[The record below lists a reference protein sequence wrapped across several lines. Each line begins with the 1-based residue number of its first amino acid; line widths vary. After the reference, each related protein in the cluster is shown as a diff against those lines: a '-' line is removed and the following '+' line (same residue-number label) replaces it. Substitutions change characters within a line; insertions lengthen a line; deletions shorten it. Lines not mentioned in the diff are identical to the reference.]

1 MKINAYAV
9 FDEVAQTHATPFFA
23 PNDEVAKRH
32 FRFSLKNLDEIF
44 ISDFVLWRVGDFDI
58 ENGVF
63 SNSFYVIDSGKNV
76 LSDREIE
83 EENSEVKQL

>member
-9 FDEVAQTHATPFFA
+9 FDAVAETHATPFFA

-32 FRFSLKNLDEIF
+32 FRFSLKKLDEIF
-44 ISDFVLWRVGDFDI
+44 ISDLVLWRVGDFDN

-63 SNSFYVIDSGKNV
+63 SNSFSVVDSGKNV
-76 LSDREIE
+76 LSEREIE
-83 EENSEVKQL
+83 KENSEVEH